1 MEPPICRIRRVAA
14 LVVAAIG
21 ILSAFQSEAQYTAT
35 PSKQLDSLLQDYAY
49 RAFRNPRTG
58 TVYDAAPPSNLTGV
72 EIAAV
77 RLRRGSLRVRGVES
91 YKEFHIPPG
100 VIVQPYVERLVF
112 VYHNLGNWSSIYY
125 PLPGY
130 TYLTPVLGL
139 LAYNAANLSGT
150 NLSEL
155 DIVASNLPISIKFA
169 DVREVPAGF
178 TAKCVWFDLDGLP
191 QFRELVSTNVCSTY
205 RQGHFSIVVNSTGL
219 APAPAPEPGV
229 SPAPS
234 PGGGTKGHK
243 TNKWK
248 IVAVVVGGFI
258 GLVLLALLVACLW
271 RYGKNKKV
279 AEMERRAEAGESL
292 QMARVGT
299 TMAPVASGTRTQPVL
314 ENEYVA

>member
-1 MEPPICRIRRVAA
+1 MEPLCRILGIARIALLVAA
-14 LVVAAIG
+14 AAAIG
-21 ILSAFQSEAQYTAT
+21 LVSAQPTT
-35 PSKQLDSLLQDYAY
+35 PSRQLDSLLQDYAY
-49 RAFRNPRTG
+49 RAFVRPRTG
-58 TVYDAAPPSNLTGV
+58 IIYDGVAPSNLTGV
-72 EIAAV
+72 KIAAL
-77 RLRRGSLRVRGVES
+77 RLRSGSLRTRGVDS
-91 YKEFHIPPG
+91 YKEFKIPTG

-219 APAPAPEPGV
+219 APAPAPEPGL

>member
-100 VIVQPYVERLVF
+100 VIVQPYVERLAL
-112 VYHNLGNWSSIYY
+112 VYHNLGNWSSVYY

-130 TYLTPVLGL
+130 TYLAPVLGL
-139 LAYNAANLSGT
+139 LAYNAVNLSGT
-150 NLSEL
+150 DLNEL
-155 DIVASNLPISIKFA
+155 DVVASSSPILIKFA
-169 DVREVPAGF
+169 DVREVPAGLSA
-178 TAKCVWFDLDGLP
+178 TCVWFDLDGLP
-191 QFRELVSTNVCSTY
+191 EFQDPVSEDVCSTY

-219 APAPAPEPGV
+219 APAP
-229 SPAPS
+229 S
-234 PGGGTKGHK
+234 PGPGPGPSRGGGGGKRHK
-243 TNKWK
+243 AKVWR
-248 IVAVVVGGFI
+248 IVAGCVGGFA
-258 GLVLLALLVACLW
+258 GLVLLALLVVCLW
-271 RYGKNKKV
+271 RYGESEKV

-292 QMARVGT
+292 QMARVGAT
-299 TMAPVASGTRTQPVL
+299 QAPVASGTRTQPVL
-314 ENEYVA
+314 ENEYVV